1 MSDTIKEII
10 TDGIPS
16 KELEYRP
23 FFSIIIPCYNSRKTL
38 GQLLASIE
46 AQNMNDDIE
55 IILSDDHSTES
66 YQDIVDPFRE
76 RLCIK
81 QVQTDYNFAPGNTR
95 ERGVQYATGE
105 WIAFADHDDLYIIDT
120 LPRIKDI
127 IQDTGEKYYVI
138 SNFLEVEPNTKQI
151 IRQHIG
157 TRNWNHAKF
166 YNLDN
171 FWKAYDIH
179 FKKDLL
185 THEDIYISSCVNCA
199 CNKYN
204 TQPLMINMFTY
215 IWNARPTSVSRADYA
230 GRNFLEIYF
239 RDYIASTGDLYLER
253 WKGGGISEDYAMQ
266 SAINIILFCYF
277 YTQGFKFQKPG
288 DWLEIND
295 YHARDYVMK
304 CMETFDNFS
313 TDFIID
319 YCRPNQAEFYR
330 GVRETAYI
338 GSGGFIE
345 DMDFRSWLDYM
356 QDESNFPTWEEY
368 ELHKND
374 VRKTTMSQEMCK
386 VDLKDIENLKK
397 EKGVKEAMALFDK
410 VVSGQFE
417 FPSELEEQV
426 QVANENIDNA
436 AKPMS

>member
-1 MSDTIKEII
+1 MSDNNVKELI

-16 KELEYRP
+16 RKLEYRP
-23 FFSIIIPCYNSRKTL
+23 FFSIVIPCYNSRKTL
-38 GQLLASIE
+38 GELLASIE
-46 AQNMNDDIE
+46 AQNMGDDIE

-105 WIAFADHDDLYIIDT
+105 WVAFADHDDLYIIDT
-120 LPRIKDI
+120 LPQIKDI
-127 IQDTGEKYYVI
+127 IQESGEKYYVI

-204 TQPLMINMFTY
+204 TEPLMVNMFTY
-215 IWNARPTSVSRADYA
+215 IWNARPTSVSRADYQ

-253 WKGGGISEDYAMQ
+253 WKERGITKEYAIQ

-277 YTQGFKFQKPG
+277 YTQGFKFQKPN

-295 YHARDYVMK
+295 YHARDFVVR
-304 CMETFDNFS
+304 CMDAFDELN
-313 TDFIID
+313 TQFIIN
-319 YCRPNQAEFYR
+319 YCSPDQAEFYR

-345 DMDFRSWLDYM
+345 NMDFRTWLDYM
-356 QDESNFPTWEEY
+356 QDESNFPNLEDY

-374 VRKTTMSQEMCK
+374 KRNTTMIQEMTK
-386 VDLKDIENLKK
+386 VGLNDVETLQKDKK
-397 EKGVKEAMALFDK
+397 EKAEAEAAALFDK
-410 VVSGQFE
+410 VIAMKDDD
-417 FPSELEEQV
+417 SESKIVIEDAE
-426 QVANENIDNA
+426 NA
-436 AKPMS
+436 AKPIS